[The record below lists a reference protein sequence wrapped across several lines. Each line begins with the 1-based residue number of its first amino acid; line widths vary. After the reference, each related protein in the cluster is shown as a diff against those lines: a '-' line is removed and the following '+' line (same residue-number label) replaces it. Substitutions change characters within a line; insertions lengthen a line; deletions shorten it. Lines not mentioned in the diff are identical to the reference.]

1 MKEFSLIFLA
11 LFSLSADAQDALPG
25 EELETCTSTPVSVS
39 LSGTAHFQR
48 DSPVGTESE
57 YITPDI
63 QQSVTCALISDKDG
77 ITDRDAYYQFSASG
91 ESESGMPGVFKTNVE
106 GVGIRFYY
114 DVKEF
119 YGFTYCRRE
128 NSEEYIRT
136 NGSYIGLICHWL
148 DDTPSERVTSLIRAK
163 LVKTSPSITS
173 GTVTSTPAMINTQ
186 MVYNWTAF
194 TYPLDG
200 ITISSSINVLSDK
213 CTVSNNNMSFDIGN
227 VSITDFDG
235 QSGYAPAKT
244 SVQNLNLSCDNNA
257 NINITLTGNQNPDC
271 SEQSVLALSNQGQ
284 PGIAQGVGVQLL
296 YNNIPIKLNEMLNL
310 KHSSGGQE
318 IFPIEARYYQTKDKD
333 QIRPGKAN
341 ATATLNLTYQ

>member
-25 EELETCTSTPVSVS
+25 EDLETCTSTPVSVS

-63 QQSVTCALISDKDG
+63 QQSVTCALISIKDG

-91 ESESGMPGVFKTNVE
+91 ESEGGMPGVFKTNVE

-119 YGFTYCRRE
+119 SGFTYCQRE

-136 NGSYIGLICHWL
+136 NGSYIGLKCHWL

-163 LVKTSPSITS
+163 LVKTNPSITS
-173 GTVTSTPAMINTQ
+173 GTVTSTPAMINSR
-186 MVYNWTAF
+186 MAYNSTLF
-194 TYPLDG
+194 IYPLG
-200 ITISSSINVLSDK
+200 SINISSSINTLSDK
-213 CTVSNNNMSFDIGN
+213 CTINNNNMSFDIGN

-244 SVQNLNLSCDNNA
+244 SVQDLNLSCDNNA
-257 NINITLTGNQNPDC
+257 NINITLTGNQHPDC

-284 PGIAQGVGVQLL
+284 PGVAQGVGVQLL

-310 KHSSGGQE
+310 KRSTGGQE